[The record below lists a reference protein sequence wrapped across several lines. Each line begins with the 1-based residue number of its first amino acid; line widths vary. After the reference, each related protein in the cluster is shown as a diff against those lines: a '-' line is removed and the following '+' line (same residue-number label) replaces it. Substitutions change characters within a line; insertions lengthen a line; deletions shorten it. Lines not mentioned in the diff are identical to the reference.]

1 MTIRKLVGTGIAGV
15 ALAAGSMLVG
25 GSPALAAHCTDNG
38 GPGNSDFA
46 DHVRASNGPG
56 GHDEGDHQ
64 GWSSCNP
71 NARSGGR

>member
-1 MTIRKLVGTGIAGV
+1 MRIRKMVGIGVAGV

-25 GSPALAAHCTDNG
+25 GSAAVAAHCTDDG
-38 GPGNSDFA
+38 GPGSSDFA
-46 DHVRASNGPG
+46 DHVRATNGPG

-71 NARSGGR
+71 DARSGGR